1 MKKPQNVDIIIHAGG
16 EKNPLLASG
25 TTFDFTFDYGLS
37 ILSTH
42 LCIHTLKESDQPN
55 RFSLR
60 NKDTPTPLVDPSK
73 IVLCTYYIPSFS
85 HPLPKPRRAVVSAT
99 LKLGEAADMPP
110 LQV

>member
-16 EKNPLLASG
+16 EKNPLLA
-25 TTFDFTFDYGLS
+25 FDFTFDYGLS

-42 LCIHTLKESDQPN
+42 LCIHTLKESDQPK

-73 IVLCTYYIPSFS
+73 IILCTYYIPSFS